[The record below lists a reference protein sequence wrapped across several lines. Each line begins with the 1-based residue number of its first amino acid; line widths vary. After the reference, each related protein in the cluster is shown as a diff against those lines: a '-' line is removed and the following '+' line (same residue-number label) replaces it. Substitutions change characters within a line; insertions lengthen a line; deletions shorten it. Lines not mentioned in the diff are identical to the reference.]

1 MKSSKPL
8 LFTLAGVWTTLLIIE
23 RIVNG
28 VSSIKARKSVLPVKV
43 VFHTAR
49 LFRSALFFCLVVVNV
64 FMAIALIEDK
74 K

>member
-1 MKSSKPL
+1 MKSSKTL

-28 VSSIKARKSVLPVKV
+28 VSSIKARKSAWPVKV

-49 LFRSALFFCLVVVNV
+49 LFRSTLFFCLVVVNV
-64 FMAIALIEDK
+64 FMAIALVEDK